1 MAYAYSSRRPRKGRP
16 PSTPAAP
23 AVQAPSG
30 ALINA
35 VLAYADIQLDMGG
48 GKIMLRMSPERMTD
62 PVIRQPLGREAARL
76 GEVSVIWD
84 ERETV
89 ITNAILHHNT
99 DYTPYEGI
107 TLDAWP
113 GMTIAGG
120 EVVWDG
126 KQFHPRAGRG
136 RFLQCG
142 APTLLPRK

>member
-16 PSTPAAP
+16 PSSPAAP
-23 AVQAPSG
+23 AAQAPSG

-84 ERETV
+84 EREDQIFRIIDSV
-89 ITNAILHHNT
+89 
-99 DYTPYEGI
+99 
-107 TLDAWP
+107 
-113 GMTIAGG
+113 
-120 EVVWDG
+120 
-126 KQFHPRAGRG
+126 QGRG
-136 RFLQCG
+136 HLAVVEPPPIDEPVFELT
-142 APTLLPRK
+142 PTALAYLEAHRDAG

>member
-16 PSTPAAP
+16 PSSPAAP

-48 GKIMLRMSPERMTD
+48 GKIMLRMSAERMTD

-84 ERETV
+84 EREDQ
-89 ITNAILHHNT
+89 IFRIIDSA
-99 DYTPYEGI
+99 
-107 TLDAWP
+107 
-113 GMTIAGG
+113 
-120 EVVWDG
+120 
-126 KQFHPRAGRG
+126 QGRG
-136 RFLQCG
+136 HLAVVEPPPIDEPVFELTPAALAYLEAHRDAG
-142 APTLLPRK
+142 